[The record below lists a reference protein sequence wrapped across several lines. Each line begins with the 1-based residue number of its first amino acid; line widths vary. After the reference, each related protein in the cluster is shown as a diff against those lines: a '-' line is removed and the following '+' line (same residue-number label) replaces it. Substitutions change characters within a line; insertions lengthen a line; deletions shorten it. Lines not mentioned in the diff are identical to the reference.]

1 MFVFCLMNGLQS
13 LNSSESNLVQVLDRS
28 FRAKMRLKLDIFK
41 LFTEKIFHFDG
52 LSKGNANLCKSVSAF
67 LLKNNFYCACLTF
80 CQGVGLVLE
89 MKLRVGF
96 NSLLKTLWNERTDLI
111 LKLVMIRQRW
121 KCQIDKITLKKNI
134 YNKNT
139 NRLNQNLL
147 NYIKLKISWV
157 EVVTRKCD
165 VGDLGQ
171 KMNWSKSGRVFTLNS
186 ERIARF

>member
-1 MFVFCLMNGLQS
+1 MFN
-13 LNSSESNLVQVLDRS
+13 
-28 FRAKMRLKLDIFK
+28 
-41 LFTEKIFHFDG
+41 
-52 LSKGNANLCKSVSAF
+52 
-67 LLKNNFYCACLTF
+67 TF

-96 NSLLKTLWNERTDLI
+96 NSLLKILWNEWTDLI

-147 NYIKLKISWV
+147 NYIKLNISWV

-171 KMNWSKSGRVFTLNS
+171 KMNWSKSGRVFILNS

>member
-1 MFVFCLMNGLQS
+1 MNGLQS

-96 NSLLKTLWNERTDLI
+96 NSLLKTL
-111 LKLVMIRQRW
+111 
-121 KCQIDKITLKKNI
+121 
-134 YNKNT
+134 
-139 NRLNQNLL
+139 
-147 NYIKLKISWV
+147 
-157 EVVTRKCD
+157 
-165 VGDLGQ
+165 
-171 KMNWSKSGRVFTLNS
+171 
-186 ERIARF
+186 